1 VPKVLRVSMR
11 YLGMGYKGDI
21 PVVFVH
27 RDHRV
32 GVFRNSSYGARDQ
45 LRNACANV
53 PGKVVES
60 TETDWAWV
68 SKEL

>member
-1 VPKVLRVSMR
+1 MSKVLRVSMR
-11 YLGMGYKGDI
+11 YMGIGDV

-60 TETDWAWV
+60 TETDWVWV
-68 SKEL
+68 AKETV